1 MRIAISS
8 NGRSINSNIE
18 AKFERCHFFL
28 ILDLEKN
35 SLLPIE
41 NKSKDRPHEI
51 GSMIGHL
58 VANEGIGYVITID
71 IGPSAF
77 DIFKRHG
84 IRVFR
89 AKGIVED
96 AVRRLKQG
104 KLTEITKA
112 TVPRY
117 SVWKKKI

>member
-1 MRIAISS
+1 MESS
-8 NGRSINSNIE
+8 IDV
-18 AKFERCHFFL
+18 KFEKCHFFL
-28 ILDLEKN
+28 ILDLGKN

-51 GSMIGHL
+51 GGMVGHL
-58 VANEGIGYVITID
+58 ITNEGINSVITID

-84 IRVFR
+84 IKVYR

-96 AVRRLKQG
+96 AVRHLKQG

-117 SVWKKKI
+117 LEWKKKK